1 MKKNRAFIILAIGFT
16 VLVNSSEKAFAQE
29 GISGKGIPAGYMIIE
44 GDILVPVDFYEN
56 RVQAAW
62 RQNSF
67 WPNGIV
73 PFQFNDNVTQA
84 NRNAMLA
91 AMAEWERVANVD
103 FIPRTTEDAW
113 VEIMDSDV
121 NSSHVGREGRRQVI
135 NIFNWDNRWIMC
147 HELAHCLGLW
157 HEQSSPKRDGFVQI
171 NWKNI
176 QGDTTN
182 SNFQKHD
189 DAGQYGPYDFD
200 SVMHYDDCAFSIDCP
215 PNSSCNCVKR
225 SITVLPPNEDWQ
237 NRIGQR
243 THLSR
248 LDTLTM
254 SFLYPQSHW
263 RFVDAENAGLVPR
276 GTFLNPFGTFTPSVV
291 NSIFIPTG
299 AVVWIQPGRYSSIG
313 VYEKAITI
321 EAPLGGVVL
330 GQ

>member
-1 MKKNRAFIILAIGFT
+1 MKKNRAFIILAIGFII
-16 VLVNSSEKAFAQE
+16 LVNSPEKAFAQE
-29 GISGKGIPAGYMIIE
+29 GISAKGIPAGYMIIE
-44 GDILVPVDFYEN
+44 GDTLVPVDFYEN
-56 RVQAAW
+56 QIQATW
-62 RQNSF
+62 RQNGF

-73 PFQFNDNVTQA
+73 PFQFNANVTAASQS
-84 NRNAMLA
+84 AMLA

-103 FIPRTTEDAW
+103 FIPRTNEDDW
-113 VEIMDSDV
+113 VEILDDNV
-121 NSSHVGREGRRQVI
+121 NASWVGRQGGRQEI
-135 NIFNWDNRWIMC
+135 MIFNWNNRWIMC

-157 HEQSSPKRDGFVQI
+157 HEQSRPNRDSHVQI
-171 NWKNI
+171 NLENI
-176 QGDTTN
+176 QDDREH
-182 SNFQKHD
+182 NFELHG

-200 SVMHYDDCAFSIDCP
+200 SIMHYGQFDFCINPCP
-215 PNSSCNCVKR
+215 GPT
-225 SITVLPPNEDWQ
+225 ITVLPPNEDWQ

-254 SFLYPQSHW
+254 SFLYSQPHW
-263 RFVDAENAGLVPR
+263 KFVDAENAGLVPR

-291 NSIFIPTG
+291 NSIFVPTG